1 MDREEIDIT
10 RNILSKIRN
19 LQENYKSQS
28 QQLLIENEAKSGNAI
43 AITDDPKFGTNVL
56 SNQIE
61 QFRSQVDSGAQFSE
75 PNENNVSESPL
86 IFVPKTSKTGGT
98 GTKSVSNLIFSG
110 VIPSLKNLK
119 FQFVLQTDS
128 QFGCFVWADSLV
140 LTKDVM
146 ETLQKLYGFY
156 MNWREEWNM
165 EVTDLEKMAKA
176 IQED

>member
-1 MDREEIDIT
+1 MKNEEIDIT
-10 RNILSKIRN
+10 RSILSRIRK
-19 LQENYKSQS
+19 LQENYKQSS
-28 QQLLIENEAKSGNAI
+28 QQLLVEADIKSDKAI
-43 AITDDPKFGTNVL
+43 AITDDIKFGNNVL

-75 PNENNVSESPL
+75 PNENDVSESPL
-86 IFVPKTSKTGGT
+86 IFVPKTANVGENSK
-98 GTKSVSNLIFSG
+98 KSVSNLIFSG

-128 QFGCFVWADSLV
+128 QFGCFIWADSLV
-140 LTKDVM
+140 LTKDNM

-176 IQED
+176 ASED